1 MIDPH
6 PVIVSGK
13 LVVPATQIGAR
24 CGHTGAQTER
34 LEQAVFVQAH
44 QDCLGL
50 FKLGL
55 LQARSERNVAIAK
68 LTQQGGRHSRG
79 SRESPQSFFTD
90 PRRAR
95 QCGKLQEFSSRA
107 DYHVNFTVFTT

>member
-1 MIDPH
+1 MVNPDA
-6 PVIVSGK
+6 VIVSGK

-24 CGHTGAQTER
+24 CRHTSTQTER

-55 LQARSERNVAIAK
+55 LQARSERNVTIAK

-79 SRESPQSFFTD
+79 RESPQSFFTD